1 MQNSNTI
8 DASFINELSPGE
20 REAVKHL
27 QQVKYEDFMGIFIRS
42 AFIEPTAAKFRE
54 LIYNLVQAYRDDRVV
69 LGKMLGFDLLTVM
82 NMKLYTEKE
91 VNGFIAGLGYPYRLV
106 EQLRYTHEDSL
117 WLSRSGMF
125 NMAETEAIVWL
136 DNNLIRYIRLSNGQI
151 FRCSSTDLTTLP
163 ELDKIN
169 LRAILTGVI
178 D

>member
-1 MQNSNTI
+1 MEPH
-8 DASFINELSPGE
+8 FINELSPAQQQ
-20 REAVKHL
+20 AVKHL
-27 QQVKYEDFMGIFIRS
+27 QQIKSDDFMSIFIRS

-54 LIYNLVQAYRDDRVV
+54 LLYNLVQAYRDDRVV

-82 NMKLYTEKE
+82 QMKIYTEKE
-91 VNGFIAGLGYPYRLV
+91 VNGFIASLGYPYRVV
-106 EQLRYTHEDSL
+106 EQLRYTHEDAL
-117 WLSRSGMF
+117 WLSPSGMF
-125 NMAETEAIVWL
+125 NMAETVGIVWL